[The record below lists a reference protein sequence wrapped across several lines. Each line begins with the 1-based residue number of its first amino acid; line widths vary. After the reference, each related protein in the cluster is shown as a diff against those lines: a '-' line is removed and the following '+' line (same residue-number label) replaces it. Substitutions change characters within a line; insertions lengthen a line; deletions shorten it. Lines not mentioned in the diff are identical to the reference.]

1 MGRAGCGQ
9 AYEREGH
16 QVEPGS
22 LRHGAP
28 PGDVADLR
36 RLPAR
41 RDVAGQARIAKKAE
55 MNAERVLALLAT
67 RLNVPMPNLK
77 DLFDGNNL
85 KPMADLT
92 VHRPLETYE
101 LR

>member
-1 MGRAGCGQ
+1 
-9 AYEREGH
+9 
-16 QVEPGS
+16 
-22 LRHGAP
+22 
-28 PGDVADLR
+28 
-36 RLPAR
+36 
-41 RDVAGQARIAKKAE
+41 

-92 VHRPLETYE
+92 VHRPLESYE

>member
-1 MGRAGCGQ
+1 VNASRLMK
-9 AYEREGH
+9 
-16 QVEPGS
+16 EPRV
-22 LRHGAP
+22 LEAI
-28 PGDVADLR
+28 
-36 RLPAR
+36 
-41 RDVAGQARIAKKAE
+41 VAGQARIAKKAE

-92 VHRPLETYE
+92 VHRPLESYE